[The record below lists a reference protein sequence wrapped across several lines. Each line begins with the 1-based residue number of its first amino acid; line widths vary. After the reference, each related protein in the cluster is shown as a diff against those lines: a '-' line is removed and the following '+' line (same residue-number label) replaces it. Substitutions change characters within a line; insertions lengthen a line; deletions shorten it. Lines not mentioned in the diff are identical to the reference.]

1 MAAPWRVL
9 TLAPLGK
16 DLMSGLFGPLG
27 DAVELI
33 FPETRDR
40 AGTIAAMAD
49 AELVIGD
56 FTHRLKLDTETLA
69 AAPRLAFVQ
78 TPSVGTD
85 SVDTVMLAEAGVP
98 VANAAGAN
106 ARGVA
111 EWAVGAAFVL
121 CRHLAWADRGV
132 RAGGWPQPELLAR
145 GPREIHTQ
153 RVGIVGYGA
162 IGAEAGRLFE
172 ALGCP
177 VSYWSR
183 RRRPEVSATYRE
195 LDDLF
200 AVSDILVLA
209 LPLTPDTRGLVD
221 ARRLALM
228 PDKALLV
235 NVGRGGVVPDDAVV
249 AALESGRLAGAA
261 LDVYEQEPLPAG
273 HPLRSRE
280 DVLLS
285 PHGAGGTA
293 QAQINIVA
301 AVRDNIT
308 AAVQGRPVVN
318 VVNGV
323 DPLVRRR

>member
-1 MAAPWRVL
+1 MATPWRVL
-9 TLAPLGK
+9 TLAPFGK
-16 DLMSGLFGPLG
+16 DLVRGLFEPLG
-27 DAVELI
+27 DAVELL
-33 FPETRDR
+33 FPESRDEDGLL
-40 AGTIAAMAD
+40 AVLPD

-56 FTHRLKLDTETLA
+56 FTGLFSLDKRVLE
-69 AAPRLAFVQ
+69 AAPHLAFVQ

-85 SVDTVMLAEAGVP
+85 SVDVDMLAKAGVP

-111 EWAVGAAFVL
+111 EWALGAALVL

-132 RAGGWPQPELLAR
+132 RAGGWPQRELLAR
-145 GPREIHTQ
+145 NPREIHTQ

-162 IGAEAGRLFE
+162 IGSETARLFE
-172 ALGCP
+172 ALGAP

-183 RRRPEVSATYRE
+183 RRRPEASATYRE
-195 LDDLF
+195 LDDLL
-200 AVSDILVLA
+200 AVSDILVLT
-209 LPLTPDTRGLVD
+209 LPLTPDTRGLLD
-221 ARRLALM
+221 ARRLALL
-228 PDKALLV
+228 PDRALLV
-235 NVGRGGVVPDDAVV
+235 NVGRGGVVADDVV
-249 AALESGRLAGAA
+249 AEALESGRLGGAA
-261 LDVYEQEPLPAG
+261 LDVYEQEPLPPD

-285 PHGAGGTA
+285 PHGAGGTG
-293 QAQINIVA
+293 QAQINIVS

-308 AAVQGRPVVN
+308 AAVTGKPVAN